1 MKAENRKIRLEAFFK
16 AYAKRFSDAIE
27 GKKPDVD
34 GVVGSFAD
42 SFIESSPVGIITG
55 NNNAEF
61 KKAIPRGYE
70 HYKSLGILEM
80 SIVSNDITLLDDL
93 HSMVKVHWK
102 SVFQRKDDSRVTIE
116 FDVFYLLTEK
126 DDNPRIF
133 AYITGDEQKAI
144 EDNGLEPYK

>member
-1 MKAENRKIRLEAFFK
+1 MKAENRKIKLEAFFK

-27 GKKPDVD
+27 GKDPDVGSTVD
-34 GVVGSFAD
+34 SFAD
-42 SFIESSPVGIITG
+42 SFIESSPAGVIAGA
-55 NNNAEF
+55 NNTEF
-61 KKAIPRGYE
+61 KAAIPKGYE

-80 SIVSNDITLLDDL
+80 VLVSNDITLLDEL

-102 SVFQRKDDSRVTIE
+102 SVFQKKSGSNVTIE

-126 DDNPRIF
+126 EGAPKIF

-144 EDNGLEPYK
+144 EDNGLEPYR